1 MHGFIL
7 TELERFTSTAL
18 GAPAWHEILRDA
30 GLGDREYV
38 PVSSYPDH
46 ELRDIVVAA
55 ARRTGVGVDRVL
67 FDFGRFLAPDLVR
80 NYRHLL
86 HPEWRTLDVVEHTEL
101 LIHRI
106 VTPSDPHAS
115 VPHLAVVRDENGVAI
130 AYRSRLGLCALARGA
145 VVGLADCFH
154 EHVSVREP
162 LCVQH
167 GALECTIHVRDLR
180 STDQQIPAI

>member
-7 TELERFTSTAL
+7 SELECFTAEAL
-18 GAPAWHEILRDA
+18 GAPAWREILRDA
-30 GLGDREYV
+30 GLGDRAYV
-38 PVSSYPDH
+38 AFSSYPDH

-86 HPEWRTLDVVEHTEL
+86 DPQWRTLDVVEHTEL
-101 LIHRI
+101 LLHRI

-115 VPHLAVVRDENGVAI
+115 VPRLAVSRDENGVSV

-145 VVGLADCFH
+145 VVGLADSFH

-162 LCVQH
+162 LCVLR
-167 GALECTIHVRDLR
+167 GAPECTIQVRDLR
-180 STDQQIPAI
+180 STDQQIPSL